1 MFELTF
7 KIKVKVK
14 TFYYKVKCFIL
25 RKEFLICFYIDVG
38 EWRSNYNYMYK
49 YIDIT
54 VSYINICIQ
63 I

>member
-38 EWRSNYNYMYK
+38 E
-49 YIDIT
+49 
-54 VSYINICIQ
+54 
-63 I
+63 